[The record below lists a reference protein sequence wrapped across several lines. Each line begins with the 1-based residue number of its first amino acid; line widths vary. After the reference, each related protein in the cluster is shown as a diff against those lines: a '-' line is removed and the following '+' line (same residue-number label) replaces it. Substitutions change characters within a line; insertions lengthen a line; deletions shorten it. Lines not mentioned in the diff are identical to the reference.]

1 MLSGSVVGSVDGGDI
16 GRIVPEILN
25 DVVVI
30 GADVAEGVVDV
41 DCKLVWVDG
50 ELVRTA
56 AVKMTSEGY
65 CEKRI

>member
-30 GADVAEGVVDV
+30 GADVTEGVVDV
-41 DCKLVWVDG
+41 DGKLVWVIG
-50 ELVRTA
+50 ELVWAA